1 MDELDRLLA
10 ETMHDAAGR
19 APSDDNLL
27 RGVHA
32 RSRVIR
38 RRRTITTGVS
48 AVVAVVAVGVPVVAV
63 LAVRPEP
70 VVPPAA
76 TAPAVPPSPTAAA
89 TTSPSPSAAPPSS
102 SPPSSVAP
110 PPESEAPAATAVTLT
125 EGWTAPVF
133 PYALPAADDRRA
145 PVATMSGG
153 DLIGFFE
160 TTDPEREADIT
171 VTVSGARPSFGTPG
185 TETTRQVRGRAGT
198 LRTVDVQPAR
208 QLTLYWQE
216 SPNRW
221 VTLTTDDTYT
231 PDEVVEWA
239 GALVEASIEVQPPF
253 RLGLSPAGLTTTTV
267 TKSRMIFTGPGDVS
281 LILRKRQQLT
291 GADRTVN
298 GYAAALTRDD
308 AGARLTV
315 DVRDWDATLEI
326 TVTGDLTVSDA
337 DLLRLGT
344 GVQLLTRSDPE

>member
-19 APSDDNLL
+19 APSDDGLL
-27 RGVHA
+27 RGVHT
-32 RSRVIR
+32 RSRVLR
-38 RRRTITTGVS
+38 RRRMITTSVS
-48 AVVAVVAVGVPVVAV
+48 AVVAVVAVGVPVAAV
-63 LAVRPEP
+63 LTTRPEP

-89 TTSPSPSAAPPSS
+89 SASPSPPAAPPSS
-102 SPPSSVAP
+102 GPPSPSAP
-110 PPESEAPAATAVTLT
+110 PPESEAPAGTAVTLA

-133 PYALPAADDRRA
+133 PYTLPPADDRRT

-160 TTDPEREADIT
+160 TTDPAHEADIT
-171 VTVSGARPSFGTPG
+171 VTVSGVRPSFGTPG
-185 TETTRQVRGRAGT
+185 TETARQVRGRAGT

-216 SPNRW
+216 SPGRW
-221 VTLTTDDTYT
+221 ISLTTDDTYT
-231 PDEVVEWA
+231 PDQVVEWA
-239 GALVEASIEVQPPF
+239 GALSEASIAVQPPF
-253 RLGLSPAGLTTTTV
+253 RLGVSPAGLTTTTV

-291 GADRTVN
+291 GTNQTIN

-308 AGARLTV
+308 AGARLTIDV
-315 DVRDWDATLEI
+315 DDWDATLEI
-326 TVTGDLTVSDA
+326 TVTGGLTITDA

-344 GVQLLTRSDPE
+344 GVQLLTRSNPE